1 MLTKIVM
8 SAMPT
13 ICKTVNGADASLR
26 GAFALGD
33 LIKFTA
39 KVPRKLGASA
49 VVLRL
54 CEDGGADQDQTLR
67 FVSTDLGM
75 DIYEGE
81 LDTAALCQG
90 KDSGLFFYEFLFLRG
105 MDTLFTSTQNQVDFT
120 LVSHSAGRFA
130 LTVYNK
136 DYTVPAWFAG
146 KVMYHVFV
154 DRFCRGNGPVE
165 SREDAILN
173 EDWENG
179 IPQYPKK
186 NGDALANNMFFG
198 GNLWG
203 IAEKMEYFRSLGVG
217 ILYLSPIFRSYSNH
231 KYDTGDYL
239 EIDGMFGGEEAF
251 RYLLEKAK
259 ENKIR
264 IMLDGVFNHTGDN
277 SRYFDRY
284 GTYGGHGAY
293 TDPNSEYRDWFC
305 FRSYPDDY
313 ESWWGIEILPKL
325 NPKSDACRNFLAGK
339 GGVAE
344 KYVRMGI
351 DGWRLDVA
359 DELSNDFLDE
369 LRATVKDASDGN
381 AVILG
386 EVWENAALKEAYGKR
401 RRYFQGKQ
409 LDSVMNYPFRNGV
422 LQYVL
427 NGDACFFANMLKEI
441 YATYPTQVCHA
452 LMNLLGT
459 HDTERILTVL
469 GEENKHL
476 NDDSNDVLAKKRLCP
491 QKHEIAKARL
501 KIASVL
507 QYTVYGVPSVF
518 YGDEVGLEGYHD
530 PFCRRPFPWGREDED
545 LLQHYR
551 RLGRLREE
559 HAVFAD
565 GEFRV
570 EFADG
575 AVLAFSRKNE
585 REHVLVVAN
594 MGHEDF
600 VYYVD
605 GKATDLLS
613 MTPYCGVIR
622 AESVLVLG
630 IETTGGKQHGTLET
644 ANEK

>member
-1 MLTKIVM
+1 
-8 SAMPT
+8 MPT
-13 ICKTVNGADASLR
+13 IRKSVNGADASLL
-26 GAFALGD
+26 GAFALGEI
-33 LIKFTA
+33 IKFTA

-54 CEDGGADQDQTLR
+54 CEDGGADQDMPLQ
-67 FVSTDLGM
+67 FISTNLGI
-75 DIYEGE
+75 DTYEGE
-81 LDTAALCQG
+81 IDTAALCQQ

-105 MDTLFTSTQNQVDFT
+105 IDTLFTSTQNHVDFT
-120 LVSHSAGRFA
+120 LVPHSAERFA

-136 DYTVPAWFAG
+136 DFTVPEWFAG

-154 DRFCRGNGPVE
+154 DRFFRGDGQIQ
-165 SREDAILN
+165 SREDVIIN

-186 NGDALANNMFFG
+186 NGDPLANNMFFG

-203 IAEKMEYFRSLGVG
+203 IAKKMEYFRSLGVG

-239 EIDGMFGGEEAF
+239 EIDGMFGGEDAF
-251 RYLLEKAK
+251 RHLLQKAK
-259 ENKIR
+259 ENGIR

-284 GTYGGHGAY
+284 GSYGGHGAY
-293 TDPNSEYRDWFC
+293 SDPNSEYRDWFC
-305 FRSYPDDY
+305 FRSYPEEY
-313 ESWWGIEILPKL
+313 ESWWGIKILPKL
-325 NPKSDACRNFLAGK
+325 NPHSNACRKFLAGK

-344 KYVRMGI
+344 TYVRMGI

-369 LRATVKDASDGN
+369 LRETVKGASNGN

-386 EVWENAALKEAYGKR
+386 EVWENAALKEAYGRR

-427 NGDACFFANMLKEI
+427 NGDAGFLADTLKEI

-469 GEENKHL
+469 GEENRSSD
-476 NDDSNDVLAKKRLCP
+476 DDSNDVLSTKRLSP
-491 QKHEIAKARL
+491 EKRENAKAKL
-501 KIASVL
+501 KIASAL

-518 YGDEVGLEGYHD
+518 YGDEAGLEGYHD
-530 PFCRRPFPWGREDED
+530 PFCRRPYPWGREDEE
-545 LLQHYR
+545 LLDHYR
-551 RLGRLREE
+551 RLGKLRTE
-559 HAVFAD
+559 HSVFTD
-565 GEFRV
+565 GDFHV
-570 EFADG
+570 EFAEG
-575 AVLAFSRKNE
+575 AILAFSRKNE
-585 REHVLVVAN
+585 QEHVLVLAN
-594 MGHEDF
+594 VSKNNFAYCVKGS
-600 VYYVD
+600 
-605 GKATDLLS
+605 ANDLLS
-613 MTPYCGVIR
+613 KAAYDDIIP

-630 IETTGGKQHGTLET
+630 IETTGGKSHGTLET
-644 ANEK
+644 TNEK